1 MSETKVF
8 EASPEAKGKA
18 KQFRMY
24 AFIAWIL
31 AMALQV
37 FAIIKLISDD
47 KLVLMIIAIVAI
59 LATAIVGSTFWKK
72 SNKLDPT
79 SEKNAMRFFFQN
91 QLGAFMGVFCLLP
104 MVIMIF
110 TSNSISGKTKAIAGG
125 AAAVAMT
132 AAGVSGIEFDP
143 ASIEKYTK
151 EISEQNKTAKSL
163 NINSDNVYWAT
174 DGTKG
179 NKYHAFDDCR
189 YVKGKKLSNGSI
201 QKAFADKGSSELC
214 KICAKKA
221 AKSSVPAATKELVP
235 QE

>member
-18 KQFRMY
+18 KTFRMY
-24 AFIAWIL
+24 AFAAWIF

-47 KLVLMIIAIVAI
+47 KLILMIVAIVAI
-59 LATAIVGSTFWKK
+59 LATAIAGSTFWKK
-72 SNKLDPT
+72 SNKLDPP
-79 SEKNAMRFFFQN
+79 SEKNGALFFLQS

-110 TSNSISGKTKAIAGG
+110 TSNSISGKTKAIAGS

-151 EISEQNKTAKSL
+151 EISSQTKTAQDL
-163 NINSDNVYWAT
+163 NINTDNVYWAT

-179 NKYHAFDDCR
+179 NKYHAFKDCR
-189 YVKGKKLSNGSI
+189 YVKGKKISNGSI

-214 KICAKKA
+214 KICAKRA
-221 AKSSVPAATKELVP
+221 AKSKVPEAAKELVP
-235 QE
+235 Q